1 MVNGDNKV
9 YAEPEVLNLVT
20 TMFTQSMGRVE
31 EALTRVHARVDDLV
45 QKDYITRTQCDQ
57 YRKDCS
63 LACTKRLKELKGYP
77 LSTVIIT
84 GVTSSIISGLF
95 LWMVT
100 QTAKAVE

>member
-1 MVNGDNKV
+1 LADEKV
-9 YAEPEVLNLVT
+9 YGEPEVLNLVT

-31 EALTRVHARVDDLV
+31 EALTRVHSRVDDLV

-77 LSTVIIT
+77 LSTVIT
-84 GVTSSIISGLF
+84 VGVMSSVISGLF
-95 LWMVT
+95 LWMIMEI
-100 QTAKAVE
+100 AKIV